1 MGDDSGEDKVLLAL
15 QTLLQDR
22 FKLRM
27 HREMKEEPVYF
38 LTIDKS
44 GAKLPPGD
52 CVPVKKDFPNE
63 CWSQGSEGLIRTL
76 DWRGVRMSD
85 PGGVAYRTLAGQL
98 SSTVRRTIIDK
109 TGLTGTF
116 NVHLKWASD
125 PAPSPSDPAA
135 AIPIADPGAPSIFD
149 ALKEQLG
156 LKLEPGRGPAEYLV
170 IDHAE
175 RPSSN

>member
-1 MGDDSGEDKVLLAL
+1 LL
-15 QTLLQDR
+15 T
-22 FKLRM
+22 
-27 HREMKEEPVYF
+27 
-38 LTIDKS
+38 
-44 GAKLPPGD
+44 GN
-52 CVPVKKDFPNE
+52 CVPIKKDFPNE
-63 CWSQGSEGLIRTL
+63 CWSQGSAGLIRTL

-85 PGGVAYRTLAGQL
+85 PGGVVYRTLAGQL
-98 SSTVRRTIIDK
+98 SSTVRRPVIDK

-125 PAPSPSDPAA
+125 PAPSPSDPVAPA
-135 AIPIADPGAPSIFD
+135 PIADPAAPSIFD

-175 RPSSN
+175 RPSAN